1 MFVFSTFAA
10 HTQIIPYFPS
20 EHLEKL
26 KGVIVFD

>member
-1 MFVFSTFAA
+1 MFAFSTFVA
-10 HTQIIPYFPS
+10 HTRIISYFPL